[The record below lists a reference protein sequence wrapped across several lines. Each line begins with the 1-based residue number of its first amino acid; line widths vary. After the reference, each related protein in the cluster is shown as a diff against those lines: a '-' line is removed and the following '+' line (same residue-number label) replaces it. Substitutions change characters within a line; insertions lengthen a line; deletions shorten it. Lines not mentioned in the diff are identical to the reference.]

1 MKNRLLLIIAVL
13 LNVLFIAGCGKKLN
27 TYTYNLKDIKHCDDL
42 YITKTEYY
50 DDRVEISFKSKRNNF
65 SLDKFNFYGDDVQ
78 GKEQET
84 KNNTLII
91 YSDNAENIN
100 SVIAS
105 CSWLEVNFR
114 YLDSD
119 EYATI
124 WHYWADDLGWVD
136 YEGDTEKYY
145 TLEEQR
151 NQAIAEYQRQ
161 ENIKK
166 SQEESANILAMIKGK
181 WVSEDGSFFDIDD
194 KSDVYGYV
202 LIYDADR
209 EGFNECPGV
218 GFSWISEDEKRL
230 QMEYGNPYGW
240 GCFETFEVVLSEDNK
255 SFEYESKTYY
265 LMDEEVWGNVDIEY
279 VQPLNVLFNNSDE
292 WEIDEICV
300 EADEAEPEDS
310 DTAENEETDEAENE
324 EKAELIYKYAVTD
337 LDMNGCPEVIVSGR
351 DTDDTCFLYI
361 YETTEDGSIQRVKTN
376 NTSIQ
381 PALYD
386 TNELLCFYSY
396 NKYQDIYR
404 YLAEG
409 KTNYSED
416 TYFIQNYYISIQIN
430 SVVFE
435 KVSAQEL
442 IEDEDGRKATYFDDN
457 ENEIKSVDYSIL
469 MNHVRDDADKTVN
482 LLWFDDV
489 TIENMAKSFGVFLE
503 SMNYEE
509 E

>member
-1 MKNRLLLIIAVL
+1 MKNKLLLIFAVL
-13 LNVLFIAGCGKKLN
+13 LNILFIAGCGKNVN
-27 TYTYNLKDIKHCDDL
+27 TYTYDVKNINHCDAL
-42 YITKTEYY
+42 YITKTKYY
-50 DDRVEISFKSKRNNF
+50 DDRVEISVKSDYSLENIHF
-65 SLDKFNFYGDDVQ
+65 STDAPNTGVK
-78 GKEQET
+78 T
-84 KNNTLII
+84 KNKTVII
-91 YSDNAENIN
+91 HSDNPENIN

-136 YEGDTEKYY
+136 YSGDKEKYY

-151 NQAIAEYQRQ
+151 NQAIAEYKRQ
-161 ENIKK
+161 ENIKIA
-166 SQEESANILAMIKGK
+166 QENSRNILNMMKGK
-181 WVSEDGSFFDIDD
+181 WISEDGSYFYI
-194 KSDVYGYV
+194 SDEEYTGSY
-202 LIYDADR
+202 LLFYDAKR
-209 EGFNECPGV
+209 NGFTECPGIN
-218 GFSWISEDEKRL
+218 FKWLAEDENKIE
-230 QMEYGNPYGW
+230 MYEAPSEGW
-240 GCFETFEVVLSEDNK
+240 GAYYIFDVVLSDDKE
-255 SFEYESKTYY
+255 SFEYEEKAYY
-265 LMDEEVWGNVDIEY
+265 LADEEVWGNVDIEY
-279 VQPLNVLFNNSDE
+279 VSPIKVLFDNADE

-310 DTAENEETDEAENE
+310 DTAENEETDETENE

-386 TNELLCFYSY
+386 TDELLCFYSS
-396 NKYQDIYR
+396 NKYQDVYR

-416 TYFIQNYYISIQIN
+416 TYFIQNYYMSIQIN
-430 SVVFE
+430 SVVLE
-435 KVSAQEL
+435 KVSSQEL
-442 IEDEDGRKATYFDDN
+442 IEKDGREATFYDEN
-457 ENEIKSVDYSIL
+457 GNEIKSVDYSIL

-509 E
+509 EE

>member
-1 MKNRLLLIIAVL
+1 MKNRLLLIFAVL
-13 LNVLFIAGCGKKLN
+13 LNILLIAGCGKKIN
-27 TYTYNLKDIKHCDDL
+27 TYTYNIKDIKHCDSL

-50 DDRVEISFKSKRNNF
+50 DDRVEITFKGEYNLDNF
-65 SLDKFNFYGDDVQ
+65 WFGVENVRDYEEEV
-78 GKEQET
+78 
-84 KNNTLII
+84 KNKTLII
-91 YSDNAENIN
+91 YYDDPSAIT
-100 SVIAS
+100 SVSATS
-105 CSWLEVNFR
+105 NWLDVEFR
-114 YLDSD
+114 YLDSK

-124 WHYWADDLGWVD
+124 WRYWADDLGWVD
-136 YEGDTEKYY
+136 YSGDKEKYY

-151 NQAIAEYQRQ
+151 NQAINEYKIQ
-161 ENIKK
+161 ENIKIAREV
-166 SQEESANILAMIKGK
+166 SDNILATIKGK
-181 WVSEDGSFFDIDD
+181 WVSEDGSYFNI
-194 KSDVYGYV
+194 SDEEYTGSY
-202 LIYDADR
+202 LLFYDGKR
-209 EGFNECPGV
+209 NEFTECPGIN
-218 GFSWISEDEKRL
+218 FKWLSEDENKIERY
-230 QMEYGNPYGW
+230 EAPDGGW
-240 GCFETFEVVLSEDNK
+240 GAYYSFEAAFSEDYK
-255 SFEYESKTYY
+255 SFECESRTYY
-265 LMDEEVWGNVDIEY
+265 LMDEKVWGNVDIEY
-279 VQPLNVLFNNSDE
+279 VQPINVLFENADE

-300 EADEAEPEDS
+300 EADEIEPEDS

-386 TNELLCFYSY
+386 TDELLCFYSS
-396 NKYQDIYR
+396 NKYQDVYR

-416 TYFIQNYYISIQIN
+416 TYFIQNYYMSIQIN
-430 SVVFE
+430 SVVLE
-435 KVSAQEL
+435 KVSSQEL
-442 IEDEDGRKATYFDDN
+442 IEEDGREATFYDEN
-457 ENEIKSVDYSIL
+457 GNEIKSVDYSIL
-469 MNHVRDDADKTVN
+469 MNYVRDDADKTVN

>member
-1 MKNRLLLIIAVL
+1 MKNRLLLIFAVL
-13 LNVLFIAGCGKKLN
+13 LNILLIAGCGKKIN
-27 TYTYNLKDIKHCDDL
+27 TYTYNIKDIKHCDSL

-50 DDRVEISFKSKRNNF
+50 DDRVEITFKGEYNLDNF
-65 SLDKFNFYGDDVQ
+65 WFGVENVRDYEEEV
-78 GKEQET
+78 
-84 KNNTLII
+84 KNKTLII
-91 YSDNAENIN
+91 YYDDPSAIT
-100 SVIAS
+100 SVSATS
-105 CSWLEVNFR
+105 NWLDVEFR
-114 YLDSD
+114 YLDSK

-124 WHYWADDLGWVD
+124 WRYWADDLGWVD
-136 YEGDTEKYY
+136 YSGDKEKYY

-151 NQAIAEYQRQ
+151 NQAINEYKIQ
-161 ENIKK
+161 ENIKIAREV
-166 SQEESANILAMIKGK
+166 SDNILATIKGK
-181 WVSEDGSFFDIDD
+181 WISEDGSYFNI
-194 KSDVYGYV
+194 SDEEYTGSY
-202 LIYDADR
+202 LLFYDGKR
-209 EGFNECPGV
+209 NEFTECPGIS
-218 GFSWISEDEKRL
+218 FKWLSEDENRIE
-230 QMEYGNPYGW
+230 MYEAPDGGW
-240 GCFETFEVVLSEDNK
+240 GAYYSFEAAFSEDYK
-255 SFEYESKTYY
+255 SFECESRTYY
-265 LMDEEVWGNVDIEY
+265 LMDEKVWGNVDIEY
-279 VQPLNVLFNNSDE
+279 VQPINVLFENADE

-300 EADEAEPEDS
+300 EADEIEPEDS
-310 DTAENEETDEAENE
+310 DTAENEETDETEND

-337 LDMNGCPEVIVSGR
+337 LDMNGLPEVIVSGR

-361 YETTEDGSIQRVKTN
+361 YETAEDGSIQRVKTN

-386 TNELLCFYSY
+386 TNELLCFYSS
-396 NKYQDIYR
+396 NKYQDIYK

-416 TYFIQNYYISIQIN
+416 TYFIQNYYMSIQIN
-430 SVVFE
+430 SVVLE

-469 MNHVRDDADKTVN
+469 MNHIRDDADKTVN

-509 E
+509 EE

>member
-1 MKNRLLLIIAVL
+1 MKNRLFFILAVL
-13 LNVLFIAGCGKKLN
+13 LNILLIAGCGKKIN
-27 TYTYNLKDIKHCDDL
+27 TYTYNVKDIKHCDSL
-42 YITKTEYY
+42 YITKTVYY
-50 DDRVEISFKSKRNNF
+50 DDRVEITFKSEYNLDNF
-65 SLDKFNFYGDDVQ
+65 WFGVENLRDYED
-78 GKEQET
+78 EL
-84 KNNTLII
+84 KNKTLII
-91 YSDNAENIN
+91 YYDDPSAIT
-100 SVIAS
+100 SVSATS
-105 CSWLEVNFR
+105 NWLDVEFR
-114 YLDSD
+114 YLDSK

-124 WHYWADDLGWVD
+124 WRYWADDLGWVD
-136 YEGDTEKYY
+136 YSGDKEKYY

-151 NQAIAEYQRQ
+151 NQAINEYKIQEKIKIAQ
-161 ENIKK
+161 EN
-166 SQEESANILAMIKGK
+166 SDNILATIKGK
-181 WVSEDGSFFDIDD
+181 WISEDGSYFNI
-194 KSDVYGYV
+194 SDEEYTGSY
-202 LIYDADR
+202 LLFYDAKR
-209 EGFNECPGV
+209 NEFTECPGIS
-218 GFSWISEDEKRL
+218 FKWLSEDENRIE
-230 QMEYGNPYGW
+230 MYEAPDGGW
-240 GCFETFEVVLSEDNK
+240 GAYYTFDVALSEDNK

-279 VQPLNVLFNNSDE
+279 IQPVKVLFDNLDE
-292 WEIDEICV
+292 WEIDDDCV
-300 EADEAEPEDS
+300 EADEAESEDS
-310 DTAENEETDEAENE
+310 DTAENGETDETENE

-337 LDMNGCPEVIVSGR
+337 FDMNGCPEVIVSGR

-386 TNELLCFYSY
+386 TNELLCFYSS
-396 NKYQDIYR
+396 NKYQDVYR

-416 TYFIQNYYISIQIN
+416 TYFIQNYYMSIQIN
-430 SVVFE
+430 SVVLE

-469 MNHVRDDADKTVN
+469 MNHVRDDAGKTVN

-509 E
+509 EE

>member
-1 MKNRLLLIIAVL
+1 MKNRLLLIFAVL
-13 LNVLFIAGCGKKLN
+13 LNILLIAGCGKKIN
-27 TYTYNLKDIKHCDDL
+27 TYTYNIKDIKHCDSL

-50 DDRVEISFKSKRNNF
+50 DDRVEITFKGEYNLDNF
-65 SLDKFNFYGDDVQ
+65 WFGVENVRDYEEEV
-78 GKEQET
+78 
-84 KNNTLII
+84 KNKTLII
-91 YSDNAENIN
+91 YYDDPSAIT
-100 SVIAS
+100 SVSATS
-105 CSWLEVNFR
+105 NWLDVEFR
-114 YLDSD
+114 YLDSK

-124 WHYWADDLGWVD
+124 WRYWADDLGWVD
-136 YEGDTEKYY
+136 YSGDKEKYY

-151 NQAIAEYQRQ
+151 NQAINEYKIQ
-161 ENIKK
+161 ENIKIAREA
-166 SQEESANILAMIKGK
+166 SDNILATIKGK
-181 WVSEDGSFFDIDD
+181 WISEDGSYFNI
-194 KSDVYGYV
+194 SDEEYTGSY
-202 LIYDADR
+202 LLFYDGKR
-209 EGFNECPGV
+209 NEFTECPGIS
-218 GFSWISEDEKRL
+218 FKWLSEDENRIE
-230 QMEYGNPYGW
+230 MYEAPDGGW
-240 GCFETFEVVLSEDNK
+240 GAYYSFEAAFSEDYK
-255 SFEYESKTYY
+255 SFECESRTYY
-265 LMDEEVWGNVDIEY
+265 LMDEKVWGSVDIEY
-279 VQPLNVLFNNSDE
+279 VQPINVLFENADE

-300 EADEAEPEDS
+300 EADEIEPEDS
-310 DTAENEETDEAENE
+310 DTAENEETDETENE

-337 LDMNGCPEVIVSGR
+337 LDMNGFPEVIVSGR

-361 YETTEDGSIQRVKTN
+361 YETAEDGSIQRVKTN

-386 TNELLCFYSY
+386 TNELLCYYSY

-416 TYFIQNYYISIQIN
+416 TYYIQNYYMSIQIN
-430 SVVFE
+430 SVVLE
-435 KVSAQEL
+435 TVSAQEL
-442 IEDEDGRKATYFDDN
+442 IEEDGREATFYDEN
-457 ENEIKSVDYSIL
+457 GNEIKSVDYSIL